1 MIGTAKTGS
10 GKTLAFLIPLVE
22 RLYREQWTRENG
34 VGAIVVSP
42 TRELAMQTFEVLK
55 LVAANHKLHGGL
67 MIGRGMDLQAE
78 RKDAATYSI
87 IIATPG
93 RLLQH
98 LDEAYDLKV

>member
-1 MIGTAKTGS
+1 M
-10 GKTLAFLIPLVE
+10 
-22 RLYREQWTRENG
+22 
-34 VGAIVVSP
+34 VSP

-67 MIGRGMDLQAE
+67 MIGRGMDLQEE
-78 RKDAATYSI
+78 RRDASTYSI

-98 LDEAYDLKV
+98 LDEAYDLKVLFFSFVVFSSPVRSCLD

>member
-1 MIGTAKTGS
+1 
-10 GKTLAFLIPLVE
+10 LALCPQTPNEKI
-22 RLYREQWTRENG
+22 G

-55 LVAANHKLHGGL
+55 LVAAHHKLHGGL
-67 MIGRGMDLQAE
+67 MIGRGRDLQAE
-78 RKDAATYSI
+78 RLDAATYSV

-98 LDEAYDLKV
+98 LDEAHDLKVNTCLYGVFFFCSQLEPKID

>member
-1 MIGTAKTGS
+1 MKKIST
-10 GKTLAFLIPLVE
+10 
-22 RLYREQWTRENG
+22 G

-78 RKDAATYSI
+78 RRDAATYSI

-98 LDEAYDLKV
+98 LDEAYDLKVCKQNRNGKKTDCFVVVRLICCK